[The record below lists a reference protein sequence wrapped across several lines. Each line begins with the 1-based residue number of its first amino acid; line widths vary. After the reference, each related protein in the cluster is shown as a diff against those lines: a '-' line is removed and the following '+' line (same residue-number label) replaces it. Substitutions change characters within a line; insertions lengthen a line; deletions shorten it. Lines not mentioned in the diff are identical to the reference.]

1 MLAEGSVIP
10 RVCLLR
16 RSIPWP
22 TRSKTQ
28 SLTATSADAL
38 PMATPYLAMMC
49 LRLCACAVCVCVYI
63 HARLLAVPGYNLHTH
78 TYIHTRAYIHTHT
91 HTRMHTHTYTHACI
105 HTRTYTQRMH
115 THTHA
120 YTHARACIHTH
131 IHTHA
136 CMHTHA
142 YIHTDSPGQPRQ
154 KMAAAHHHVGAV
166 VDANRSVRWLLRWLR
181 VCINMAVVNL
191 YNYIDHFYWMITR

>member
-1 MLAEGSVIP
+1 MRAPCVSVCTFTP
-10 RVCLLR
+10 VY
-16 RSIPWP
+16 
-22 TRSKTQ
+22 
-28 SLTATSADAL
+28 SLFQDTIFT
-38 PMATPYLAMMC
+38 
-49 LRLCACAVCVCVYI
+49 
-63 HARLLAVPGYNLHTH
+63 HTH
-78 TYIHTRAYIHTHT
+78 TYTRA
-91 HTRMHTHTYTHACI
+91 HTYTRIRTHACI
-105 HTRTYTQRMH
+105 HTH

-120 YTHARACIHTH
+120 YTHVHTHSACIHTRMHTHTRAHAYTHTH